1 VAPVPAGCGA
11 PVWVAQQLPVI
22 RGRSVRVAKNS
33 SKMRD
38 CGKGISVGSKFRLLI
53 AEDHH
58 LLRCGLKSMLGALG
72 DYEVVGEAKD
82 GKEACQQAIALTPD
96 VILTDL
102 SMPGMNGIDAVA
114 TIKRRLPQVRI
125 VALTVHK
132 AEEYVREA
140 LRVGVDGYV
149 LKDASF
155 DELVMAL
162 RAAMQGKRYLSADVY
177 GNLVQSFVSG
187 RDASIPKTPWELLTA
202 RERSVLK
209 LVAEGRTNRQV
220 GQYLNLSPKTIE
232 KYRAN
237 LMQKLA
243 ITNLTGLVLAAIEMG
258 LIAPMPEKVERPKIV
273 QQRVAEDDPARSGQ
287 LRASDGLDF
296 ARGL

>member
-1 VAPVPAGCGA
+1 
-11 PVWVAQQLPVI
+11 
-22 RGRSVRVAKNS
+22 
-33 SKMRD
+33 
-38 CGKGISVGSKFRLLI
+38 
-53 AEDHH
+53 
-58 LLRCGLKSMLGALG
+58 
-72 DYEVVGEAKD
+72 
-82 GKEACQQAIALTPD
+82 
-96 VILTDL
+96 
-102 SMPGMNGIDAVA
+102 
-114 TIKRRLPQVRI
+114 
-125 VALTVHK
+125 
-132 AEEYVREA
+132 
-140 LRVGVDGYV
+140 
-149 LKDASF
+149 
-155 DELVMAL
+155 
-162 RAAMQGKRYLSADVY
+162 
-177 GNLVQSFVSG
+177 
-187 RDASIPKTPWELLTA
+187 LLTA